1 MFSRRTLCSG
11 EVVEKVHPE
20 ITQVSL
26 RSDEVGCY
34 HNNFLLAVVTDA
46 GQRFG
51 LTVTQY
57 DFSEPHYG
65 KDVCYR
71 ILCPMKSAIRRYCCE
86 GNAVLSAKD
95 MRTALSERPVRG
107 TIACVCLVNETQK
120 SLEVN
125 EMDAFSKYH
134 NFIFELNGIRVWRAD
149 GVGKGIVIPFQDT
162 IVKLQGP
169 TDLVVYVHF
178 FQSTRLESIRLRQVM
193 RNKEPV
199 SSSALS
205 LDVRWCSRNSVTLG
219 VILMLANTV
228 KNAGAPKR
236 CI

>member
-1 MFSRRTLCSG
+1 MLGVGCGKGS
-11 EVVEKVHPE
+11 PQ

-26 RSDEVGCY
+26 TSDEAGCH

-46 GQRFG
+46 GKRFG

-57 DFSEPHYG
+57 DFSEPQYG
-65 KDVCYR
+65 KDVCDR

-86 GNAVLSAKD
+86 GNDVLSAKD

-120 SLEVN
+120 TLKVN
-125 EMDAFSKYH
+125 KMDGFSKYH

-149 GVGKGIVIPFQDT
+149 GVGKGIVIPYQDT
-162 IVKLQGP
+162 IVRPQGP
-169 TDLVVYVHF
+169 TDLVVDVQF
-178 FQSTRLESIRLRQVM
+178 FQSRRLESIRLRRVM
-193 RNKEPV
+193 RNKAAI
-199 SSSALS
+199 SSSALR
-205 LDVRWCSRNSVTLG
+205 LDLRWCSRNSVTLR
-219 VILMLANTV
+219 VILMLANIV

>member
-1 MFSRRTLCSG
+1 MLGVGFGKGS
-11 EVVEKVHPE
+11 PQ

-26 RSDEVGCY
+26 TSEEAGCY

-46 GQRFG
+46 RKRFG
-51 LTVTQY
+51 LTLTQH
-57 DFSEPHYG
+57 DFSEPQYG
-65 KDVCYR
+65 KDVCDR

-86 GNAVLSAKD
+86 GNDVLSAKY

-120 SLEVN
+120 TLTVN
-125 EMDAFSKYH
+125 KMDGFSKYQY
-134 NFIFELNGIRVWRAD
+134 FIFELKGIRVWRAD
-149 GVGKGIVIPFQDT
+149 GVGKGIVIPYQDT
-162 IVKLQGP
+162 IVRPQGP
-169 TDLVVYVHF
+169 TDLVVDVHF
-178 FQSTRLESIRLRQVM
+178 FQSRRLESIRLRQVM
-193 RNKEPV
+193 RNKAAI
-199 SSSALS
+199 SSSAPR
-205 LDVRWCSRNSVTLG
+205 LDVRWCSRNSVTLR

>member
-1 MFSRRTLCSG
+1 MLGVGCGKGS
-11 EVVEKVHPE
+11 PQ

-26 RSDEVGCY
+26 TSDEAGCY
-34 HNNFLLAVVTDA
+34 HNNFLLAVVSDA
-46 GQRFG
+46 GKRFG

-57 DFSEPHYG
+57 DFSEPQYG
-65 KDVCYR
+65 KDVCDR
-71 ILCPMKSAIRRYCCE
+71 ILCSMKSAIRRYCCE
-86 GNAVLSAKD
+86 RNDVLSAKD

-120 SLEVN
+120 TLKVN
-125 EMDAFSKYH
+125 KMDGFSKYH

-149 GVGKGIVIPFQDT
+149 GVGKGIVIPYQDT
-162 IVKLQGP
+162 IVKPEGP
-169 TDLVVYVHF
+169 TDLVVDAHF
-178 FQSTRLESIRLRQVM
+178 FQSRRLESIRLRQVM
-193 RNKEPV
+193 RNKAAA
-199 SSSALS
+199 SSSALR
-205 LDVRWCSRNSVTLG
+205 LDVRWCSRNSVTLSR